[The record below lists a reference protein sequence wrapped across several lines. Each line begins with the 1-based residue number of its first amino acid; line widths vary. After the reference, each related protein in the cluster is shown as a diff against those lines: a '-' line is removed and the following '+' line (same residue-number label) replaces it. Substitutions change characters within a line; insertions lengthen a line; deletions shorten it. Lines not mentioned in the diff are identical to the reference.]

1 MQPAAL
7 EDASKPA
14 KSLKV
19 VAAAAPVASEPEQL
33 VAAEI
38 AKFEAIAGGVLAE
51 GDRSRF
57 FDKKARLFDQ
67 KAFWYEHRFDLPIH
81 YRTFVG
87 QVGSAKAASANVE
100 TVFSGIGGML
110 AKAPTMDPELASN
123 YTILHYNFSYDF
135 LEPTDEEVV
144 AAYTKVNG
152 EEEPEF
158 EDGNDSDDSDD
169 SDEGSDNDEDDADA
183 DDAADA
189 DDLDAA
195 AA

>member
-1 MQPAAL
+1 M
-7 EDASKPA
+7 EMS
-14 KSLKV
+14 
-19 VAAAAPVASEPEQL
+19 
-33 VAAEI
+33 
-38 AKFEAIAGGVLAE
+38 KFEAISNGVLAE
-51 GDRSRF
+51 GQGSRF
-57 FDKKARLFDQ
+57 FDEKAKLFDQ
-67 KAFWYEHRFDLPIH
+67 MAFWYEHRFELPIH

-135 LEPTDEEVV
+135 LETTDEEVV
-144 AAYTKVNG
+144 AAYLQENG
-152 EEEPEF
+152 EEAPVAPEA
-158 EDGNDSDDSDD
+158 EAEGDDGESSESDDSDD
-169 SDEGSDNDEDDADA
+169 SD
-183 DDAADA
+183 ADA